1 MPSIMRIW
9 RGEVSADR
17 AAEYLERVTPIAL
30 ADYGRIPGNRGA
42 WVLSRSAGEAGEV
55 TEIMTLSLWDS
66 MTSICAFAGDPPDRA
81 KYYDFDAEYLLS
93 LAPSVE
99 HWQVHSD

>member
-9 RGEVSADR
+9 RGEVSASH

-30 ADYGRIPGNRGA
+30 ADYRRIPGNRGA
-42 WVLSRSAGEAGEV
+42 WVLSRSAGEV

-81 KYYDFDAEYLLS
+81 KYYNFDAEYLLS

-99 HWQVHSD
+99 HWQMQGD